1 MSLNWG
7 FWDFD
12 KIMIDSYVLIL
23 LEYEQSF
30 QVGLVSML
38 EMIESTELTISQ
50 KMNIGMNLIFC
61 VCHNYVYLYDSVH

>member
-30 QVGLVSML
+30 QVGSML
-38 EMIESTELTISQ
+38 EMIESNELTISQ

-61 VCHNYVYLYDSVH
+61 VCHNYMYLYDSVH

>member
-12 KIMIDSYVLIL
+12 KNMIDSYVLIL

-30 QVGLVSML
+30 QVGSML
-38 EMIESTELTISQ
+38 EMIESNELTISQ

-61 VCHNYVYLYDSVH
+61 VCHNYMYLSDSVH

>member
-30 QVGLVSML
+30 QVGSML
-38 EMIESTELTISQ
+38 EMIESNELTISQ

-61 VCHNYVYLYDSVH
+61 VCHNYVYLYDSVY

>member
-1 MSLNWG
+1 
-7 FWDFD
+7 
-12 KIMIDSYVLIL
+12 MIDSYVLIL

-50 KMNIGMNLIFC
+50 KMNIGMNLIFFC
-61 VCHNYVYLYDSVH
+61 VS